1 MDLQYQ
7 TENKEK
13 SQVLLTIT
21 VNKDHVQDEYRK
33 ILDETKDKVE
43 IKGFRKGKVPV
54 SILESKF
61 KKSLLGEASSKIVD
75 AAYREVIEK
84 LEEDVKPLAFT
95 QPKLEKF
102 DLPELGQDF
111 TFELLY
117 DTYPEFKF
125 GDVKEVKV
133 DKEEIKV
140 DDADIQDAIERDLR
154 QFATIEEKETAIEEG
169 DIVLAG
175 YTVFEKD
182 KEIDNKEKEY
192 IHVGK
197 EFDVYKLGEQLKGLK
212 KGDEK
217 EIEKKFGKDEI
228 ESIAKKTLKFKVTI
242 QEVKREV
249 VPELTDDLVK
259 KIDESYESV
268 DDYKTK
274 VTENMNKYAE
284 QVTKGKLI
292 ESIMEQL
299 SDSFEGEIPNSMVE
313 YQCQMYFDNLLKRV
327 NGDEKRALQ
336 MLKRENH
343 TKESYLESVKDD
355 AVKEIKRGLIYD
367 KVAKENDIKASE
379 EEVKEKLGEM
389 VKYYKLQ
396 MEIDEL
402 YTSYKNSG
410 NIASIENEVT
420 TQKAVDFIC
429 DNVKVGKVSTITFKD
444 LEKQQEVK

>member
-7 TENKEK
+7 TETKEK

-21 VNKDHVQDEYRK
+21 VNKNEVQDEYKK

-75 AAYREVIEK
+75 AAYREVVEK
-84 LEEDVKPLAFT
+84 LDDNVKPLAFA
-95 QPKLEKF
+95 QPTLEKIE
-102 DLPELGQDF
+102 LPELGKDY

-117 DTYPEFKF
+117 DTYPEFKM
-125 GDVKEVKV
+125 GDIKAVKV
-133 DKEEIKV
+133 DKEEVKA
-140 DDADIQDAIERDLR
+140 DDADIQEAIDRDLR
-154 QFATIEEKETAIEEG
+154 QFATIEEKETAIEDG

-182 KEIDNKEKEY
+182 EEIDKKEKEY

-197 EFDVYKLGEQLKGLK
+197 DFDLYKLGTKIKGMK

-217 EIEKKFGKDEI
+217 EFSKRFSKDEI

-249 VPELTDDLVK
+249 VPELTDEQVK

-268 DDYKTK
+268 DDYKKK
-274 VTENMNKYAE
+274 VSENMAKYAE
-284 QVTKGKLI
+284 QISNNKLI
-292 ESIMEQL
+292 TSIMEQL
-299 SDSFEGEIPNSMVE
+299 IETFEGEIPESMIE
-313 YQCQMYFDNLLKRV
+313 HQTQMHYNKLLQRV
-327 NGDEKRALQ
+327 NGDEKRALM
-336 MLKRENH
+336 MLKRENL
-343 TKESYLESVKDD
+343 TKETYLEKIKED
-355 AVKEIKRGLIYD
+355 AVKEIKSGLIYD
-367 KVAKENDIKASE
+367 KVAKENNITASE
-379 EEVKEKLGEM
+379 DELKEKLGEM
-389 VKYYKLQ
+389 VKMYNVP
-396 MEIDEL
+396 MDVEEL
-402 YTSYKNSG
+402 FKSYKSSG
-410 NIASIENEVT
+410 NLASIENEVT

-429 DNVKVGKVSTITFKD
+429 DNVKIGKVTTLTFKE
-444 LEKQQEVK
+444 LEKQEVK